1 MLQLKQIT
9 KDYVVADSKVHAL
22 KGVDISFR
30 KNEFVSVL
38 GPSGCG
44 KTTLLNIIGG
54 LDHYT
59 SGELFINGV
68 STVNYGDRDWD
79 NYRNHSIGFVFQSYN
94 LIPHQTISENVELA
108 LSISGADKTERVRR
122 AHEALDKVGLE
133 GQYDKKPNQLS
144 GGQCQRVAIAR
155 AIVNEPEIL
164 LADEPTG
171 ALDTNTSVQIM
182 EIIKEIAEQR
192 LVIMVT
198 HNPELAERYSTR
210 IIRLLD
216 GNVVDDT
223 DPFDVEEFE
232 AQEQAEEQQRE
243 PIEEQAEEQLVAE
256 NQTEPLTGDGV
267 KPKKPKKKKAK
278 AKKSKLSF
286 WGAFKLSARNLM
298 SKFKR
303 TFLVCLAGSIGII
316 GVATVLAVSSGV
328 QGYIRGMQDDMLSG
342 NPVTISTET
351 INMDAIMT
359 SMNNMMVVDA
369 VKPAVK
375 DGYVNVDKIVEYLV
389 ARGND
394 MASMYVNN
402 DITKEYVSYVDAMPN
417 EYYSALVKS
426 YGINLSNN
434 LYTDFTMYGE
444 DGQNV
449 VNNMSLSAINTL
461 YSALL
466 NEMPAYKQYAAYISM
481 FTESF
486 RVAPNNPDY
495 LLSQYDI
502 LGTNGKIATEA
513 DEIMIVVSKDTT
525 LTDLLLAQFGYY
537 SQDEFMNLVD
547 DAVREEED
555 KTHEGYRESISYED
569 LINKKFIW
577 YPNDTVYEQ
586 SGERLTYNNI
596 AGDGWTTGKELK
608 ITAILR
614 PKQNISYGC
623 LNTGIYYT
631 SALANEVLADGKDSE
646 IVNYLKAKDKY
657 QFSFTYDQEFV
668 KLMQDAQK
676 GDYSA
681 LAQLMERLK
690 DSVSYSYSFV
700 MKDATTES
708 GYRKVDSYGFVGSSD
723 TMSAMMGAITG
734 GSSTVELE
742 YTLSQRHLGGI
753 DLPSRIA
760 IYPLSFD
767 DKDLVTDYLKEWNAD
782 KPITVDGVELP
793 KNDVLGE
800 NGEVITKGRSE
811 ITHTDNLEI
820 VITLINEFINIITIA
835 LVCFTALSLVVSTV
849 MIAIITYVSV
859 IERIKE
865 IGVIRSLGGRK
876 RDVSRLFNAETF
888 IIGSISGL
896 IGIAVTYGISG
907 IINLILGNLFGIYTI
922 AALPVT
928 SALIM
933 IAVSIVLTLISGL
946 IPASLAAKK
955 DPVESL
961 RTE

>member
-94 LIPHQTISENVELA
+94 LIPHQTISENIELA
-108 LSISGADKTERVRR
+108 LSISGADKAERVRR

-133 GQYDKKPNQLS
+133 GQYNKKPNQLS

-182 EIIKEIAEQR
+182 DIIKEIAEQR

-223 DPFDVEEFE
+223 NPFDAEEF
-232 AQEQAEEQQRE
+232 ALQEQAEEQQRE
-243 PIEEQAEEQLVAE
+243 PVEEQAEEQPVAE
-256 NQTEPLTGDGV
+256 NQDEQLTDDGV
-267 KPKKPKKKKAK
+267 KTKKPKKKAK

-351 INMDAIMT
+351 MNMDAIMT

-375 DGYVNVDKIVEYLV
+375 DGYVNVDKIIEYLV
-389 ARGND
+389 ARGDD
-394 MASMYVNN
+394 MASMMVTN
-402 DITKEYVSYVDAMPN
+402 DITKEYVSYVDAMPK
-417 EYYSALVKS
+417 EYYSAMSKS
-426 YGINLSNN
+426 YGLNLSNN
-434 LYTDFTMYGE
+434 LYTDFDMY
-444 DGQNV
+444 DGV
-449 VNNMSLSAINTL
+449 KNMSLSAANTL
-461 YSALL
+461 YSSMLQH
-466 NEMPAYKQYAAYISM
+466 MPEYKQYSAYISM

-495 LLSQYDI
+495 LLAQYDM
-502 LGTNGKIATEA
+502 LGTNGRIATNSN
-513 DEIMIVVSKDTT
+513 EIMIVVSKDTA
-525 LTDLLLAQFGYY
+525 LTDLLLAQFGFY

-547 DAVREEED
+547 DAVRDEAD
-555 KTHEGYRESISYED
+555 KTHDGYRESLSYED
-569 LINKKFIW
+569 LVGKKFTW
-577 YPNDTVYEQ
+577 YPNDTVYNKN
-586 SGERLTYNNI
+586 GERFTYNNI
-596 AGDGWTTGKELK
+596 AGQNTDKDWTTGKELT

-623 LNTGIYYT
+623 LSSGIYYT
-631 SALANEVLADGKDSE
+631 SALANEVLSSGKDSE
-646 IVNYLKAKDKY
+646 IVRYLNEKGKY
-657 QFSFTYDQEFV
+657 QFSLKIDGQSMT
-668 KLMQDAQK
+668 
-676 GDYSA
+676 GDG
-681 LAQLMERLK
+681 
-690 DSVSYSYSFV
+690 VSYMYSYK
-700 MKDATTES
+700 MKDADNAGEYKTIT
-708 GYRKVDSYGFVGSSD
+708 DYGFVGSVD
-723 TMSAMMGAITG
+723 TMKAMMGVMTG
-734 GSSTVELE
+734 GTATVE

-782 KPITVDGVELP
+782 KTITVGGVELP

-896 IGIAVTYGISG
+896 IGIAVTYGLSG